1 MSGAPVVDPFGLRSL
16 DVDRLR
22 ERPGAKWHR
31 PAGRLAAWV
40 ADMDFPVAPAI
51 RDALQALLDPVTGD
65 LGYPDWPRPV
75 RSPLPELFVA
85 RMTDRY
91 GWRPQAD
98 RVVELADVVQGIQMA
113 VHHLTAPGDGVVLHT
128 PAYPPFFA
136 AIEGLGRRVL
146 RVPWPFDADR
156 AAAAMADPA
165 ARLLL
170 LCHPHNPTGHVF
182 TRVELQHLAEL
193 AERYD
198 ITVVSDEIH
207 ADLTHRPQEH
217 VPMATLGPEVE
228 ARTVTL
234 TSASKAFNLAGLR
247 WAALHAGS
255 DEMLAALRALPDHYL
270 GAPNLPAVVAT
281 EAAWTDGGAWLTA
294 VLEVIDENRRTL
306 VDLLATHLPDV
317 VYRVPDAT
325 YLAWLDCRSLGRGD
339 DPSIEFARRG
349 VELSP
354 GPTFGDEGRGHARLN
369 LATSPAVLERIV
381 TAMAVPA
388 DGSGS
393 GGAPAGLSGA

>member
-1 MSGAPVVDPFGLRSL
+1 M
-16 DVDRLR
+16 
-22 ERPGAKWHR
+22 
-31 PAGRLAAWV
+31 AA
-40 ADMDFPVAPAI
+40 
-51 RDALQALLDPVTGD
+51 
-65 LGYPDWPRPV
+65 
-75 RSPLPELFVA
+75 
-85 RMTDRY
+85 
-91 GWRPQAD
+91 
-98 RVVELADVVQGIQMA
+98 
-113 VHHLTAPGDGVVLHT
+113 
-128 PAYPPFFA
+128 
-136 AIEGLGRRVL
+136 
-146 RVPWPFDADR
+146 
-156 AAAAMADPA
+156 
-165 ARLLL
+165 
-170 LCHPHNPTGHVF
+170 
-182 TRVELQHLAEL
+182 
-193 AERYD
+193 
-198 ITVVSDEIH
+198 
-207 ADLTHRPQEH
+207 
-217 VPMATLGPEVE
+217 LGPEVE
-228 ARTVTL
+228 ARTVTV

-393 GGAPAGLSGA
+393 DGAPAGLSGA